1 MIDPLILSGKE
12 VSASFY
18 DSLDQKIKSLR
29 KNNITPGLAV
39 VLVGE
44 DSASQVYVRSKTK
57 TFNKLSL
64 FTKTYRLPSDSSER
78 ELLELIDDL
87 NKNNLFH
94 GILVQLPL
102 PNHIDSDKVINRII
116 PSKDVDGFHPENAGL
131 LSIGKPRF
139 IPCTPKGIMEIL
151 KYYKIKLDGKHVVVV
166 GRSNIV
172 GRPIS
177 ILTSLKGENSNGTTT
192 ICHSGT
198 KDIGNHTKA
207 ADVVI
212 VALGVPE
219 FLKENIS
226 LTVYFGEVV
235 SCLEDLDPKL
245 VSFDACFHD
254 GFAPQRNKEMW
265 SPEVFHYLSIL
276 SNDKTTYSTFS
287 SSKIVTEGLKQNDFL
302 AQKNKGFG
310 EPTTNKTK

>member
-1 MIDPLILSGKE
+1 MTDPLILSGKE
-12 VSASFY
+12 VSASVY

-57 TFNKLSL
+57 TFNRLNL
-64 FTKTYRLPSDSSER
+64 FTKTYRLPSDSSEK

-102 PNHIDSDKVINRII
+102 PSHIDSDKVINRIL

-212 VALGVPE
+212 VALGVPG
-219 FLKENIS
+219 FLKENMIKEGAVVIDVGINRVDDTS
-226 LTVYFGEVV
+226 EKGYRLIGDVDWEGIYKKAAAITPVPGGVGPMTIAMLVQNTVEAAEYQE
-235 SCLEDLDPKL
+235 K
-245 VSFDACFHD
+245 
-254 GFAPQRNKEMW
+254 
-265 SPEVFHYLSIL
+265 
-276 SNDKTTYSTFS
+276 
-287 SSKIVTEGLKQNDFL
+287 
-302 AQKNKGFG
+302 
-310 EPTTNKTK
+310 

>member
-12 VSASFY
+12 VCASVY
-18 DSLDQKIKSLR
+18 DSLDQKIRSLR

-57 TFNKLSL
+57 TFIKLSL
-64 FTKTYRLPSDSSER
+64 FTKTYRLPSDSSEK
-78 ELLELIDDL
+78 ELLELIDNL

-102 PNHIDSDKVINRII
+102 PSHIDSDNVINTIL

-198 KDIGNHTKA
+198 KDIGNHTKS

-212 VALGVPE
+212 VALGVPG
-219 FLKENIS
+219 FLKENMIKKGAVVIDVGINRVDDTS
-226 LTVYFGEVV
+226 EKGYRLVGDVDWERIYNKAAAITPVPGGVGPMTIAMLVQNTVEAAEYQE
-235 SCLEDLDPKL
+235 K
-245 VSFDACFHD
+245 
-254 GFAPQRNKEMW
+254 
-265 SPEVFHYLSIL
+265 
-276 SNDKTTYSTFS
+276 
-287 SSKIVTEGLKQNDFL
+287 
-302 AQKNKGFG
+302 
-310 EPTTNKTK
+310 

>member
-12 VSASFY
+12 VSASVY

-57 TFNKLSL
+57 TFNKLGL
-64 FTKTYRLPSDSSER
+64 FTKTYRLPFDSSEK

-87 NKNNLFH
+87 NENNLFH

-102 PNHIDSDKVINRII
+102 PNHIDSDKVINRIL

-177 ILTSLKGENSNGTTT
+177 ILTSLKSENSNGTTT

-198 KDIGNHTKA
+198 KDIGNHTKS

-212 VALGVPE
+212 VALGVPG
-219 FLKENIS
+219 FLKENMIKKGAVVIDVGINRVDDTS
-226 LTVYFGEVV
+226 EKGYRLVGDVDWEGIYNKAAAITPVPGGVGPMTIAMLVQNTVEAAEYQE
-235 SCLEDLDPKL
+235 K
-245 VSFDACFHD
+245 
-254 GFAPQRNKEMW
+254 
-265 SPEVFHYLSIL
+265 
-276 SNDKTTYSTFS
+276 
-287 SSKIVTEGLKQNDFL
+287 
-302 AQKNKGFG
+302 
-310 EPTTNKTK
+310 

>member
-12 VSASFY
+12 VSASVY
-18 DSLDQKIKSLR
+18 NSLDQKIKSLR

-64 FTKTYRLPSDSSER
+64 FTKTYRLPSDSSEK
-78 ELLELIDDL
+78 ELLELIDNL

-102 PNHIDSDKVINRII
+102 PSHIDSDKVINTIL

-198 KDIGNHTKA
+198 KDIGNHTKS

-212 VALGVPE
+212 VALGVPG
-219 FLKENIS
+219 FLKENMIKKGAVVIDVGINRVDDTS
-226 LTVYFGEVV
+226 EKGYRLVGDVDWERIYNKAAAITPVPGGVGPMTIAMLVQNTVEAA
-235 SCLEDLDPKL
+235 ENQEK
-245 VSFDACFHD
+245 
-254 GFAPQRNKEMW
+254 
-265 SPEVFHYLSIL
+265 
-276 SNDKTTYSTFS
+276 
-287 SSKIVTEGLKQNDFL
+287 
-302 AQKNKGFG
+302 
-310 EPTTNKTK
+310 